1 MASKIKK
8 ARAVGILRGTV
19 PDWCAAGFGFGYG
32 DYGSGI
38 GDGSGYSY
46 YGDGDGYV
54 NNKER

>member
-19 PDWCAAGFGFGYG
+19 PDWCAAGSGFGYG
-32 DYGSGI
+32 YG
-38 GDGSGYSY
+38 Y
-46 YGDGDGYV
+46 GDGYV